1 MRPAEVRAALAQ
13 LGLSQGEAARLLGV
27 RLRTMQRWVSG
38 RPPMAEPAAQALRA
52 WCRLAERGLAWRTN
66 GLSIELEDLRT
77 LAGARRQA
85 LEAILR
91 RVAMRGWPKRRWR
104 INVVRR
110 RAATQGIV
118 VNFNLLSDGSYVPAS
133 YRRLD
138 GPSDVDR
145 DRAIIEES
153 IAAFADAAAKFA
165 GHRSRDRFS
174 ANTPPPTARGVR
186 S

>member
-1 MRPAEVRAALAQ
+1 VLGAAWQ
-13 LGLSQGEAARLLGV
+13 SE
-27 RLRTMQRWVSG
+27 
-38 RPPMAEPAAQALRA
+38 
-52 WCRLAERGLAWRTN
+52 AWR
-66 GLSIELEDLRT
+66 GERT
-77 LAGARRQA
+77 AFPSSSKILTTLTEARSRA

-91 RVAMRGWPKRRWR
+91 RVAARGWPKRRWR
-104 INVVRR
+104 INVVRC

-138 GPSDVDR
+138 GSSDVDR

-153 IAAFADAAAKFA
+153 IVAFADAAAKLTTHGLGGVFGPA
-165 GHRSRDRFS
+165 VRI
-174 ANTPPPTARGVR
+174 VR